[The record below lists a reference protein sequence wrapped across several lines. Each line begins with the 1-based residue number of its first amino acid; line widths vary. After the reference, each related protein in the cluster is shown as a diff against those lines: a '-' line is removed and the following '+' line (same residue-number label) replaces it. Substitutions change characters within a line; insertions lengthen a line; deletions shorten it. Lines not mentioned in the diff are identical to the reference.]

1 MKRTLSSKILA
12 LATTFALLA
21 GTAPQAF
28 AQVVA
33 AAGRTA
39 AAPVVTGAAGVVRPV
54 VLPTGLNI
62 VGGSNVALPVALPTL
77 VGQSVSALPTAAK
90 TAVPAAAQSAAIQ
103 VVPAEAAKAAPV
115 QAAAAKAA
123 PAAVAAPAAQTAT
136 EEQAVAQEK
145 AGRGII
151 ARVIRAIRAEMT
163 SELFVGGRV
172 RGQGILPSEEPTEVN
187 GIKVDQRP
195 SMPTKG
201 VRIDRSSIPGQQR
214 SLLARIFTT
223 NAADTL
229 ALPGSPKDAAGVEA
243 ALRKLIAADPARFG
257 GVSADDLYTILAQKV
272 AGQAGLTD
280 TVYVSFRQQLN
291 NVPMEGSFLTFT
303 VKFINGK
310 AVIIHTAA
318 QLFPKVAVDTEGKLD
333 EQAILEKASKRL
345 GNLPN
350 AAEDLL
356 DLGVKVMQVQ
366 GVWRTVSLKQSKSL
380 SLLVAVD
387 INTGE
392 SFAWD
397 PRVHVEADGTQA
409 SGTKVPVPG
418 EVVGRGVKDGPMK
431 PGVEPDVL
439 PLGHVE
445 IKTADGKT
453 FYADE
458 NGYFT
463 VEGSGDQP
471 VQLTVRLTGRFTAV
485 SNRSGKDLT
494 VTVVAKPGEKL
505 RVVFNPTGAAEE
517 DLAQVNAYSHITM
530 VHDWLIQQGVDLEA
544 MKRALPVYTNI
555 DDECNAYYTPYNP
568 SLNFFKSSVN
578 CANSSY
584 NDVSMHEYGHFI
596 DDAAHHG
603 IPNGGLSEGWGDA
616 FAMYIT
622 QQPVIGRGFLKQ
634 QQPDYIRHGENKY
647 QYRSR
652 DEVHAQGQAFMGF
665 AWKLRAGMIAAMGE
679 AQGAALATALVIPA
693 ILASARDIP
702 QAIQN
707 ILMRDVD
714 ANGVAPH
721 FDLIA
726 AAAKAHGLT
735 LKKPGSAGPLVVV
748 DNDSDPVGRDN
759 PWGDP
764 WGDGGD
770 PWGDMLKGV
779 KRTAK
784 ALTNLRT
791 ANLRASQ
798 TVPVA
803 KAPAGLLAAG
813 VADAPAQ
820 VRAKMTFTV
829 GALLRGRVK
838 RELAK
843 FLDQQDGI
851 TYNLK
856 EYKGLLESD
865 FLLVIDGPQDK
876 VGPVTKAIENWF
888 RELERN

>member
-1 MKRTLSSKILA
+1 MKRTLSSKVLA
-12 LATTFALLA
+12 LATTLALLA
-21 GTAPQAF
+21 GTTPQAF
-28 AQVVA
+28 AQVVV

-39 AAPVVTGAAGVVRPV
+39 AVPVVTGAAGVVRPV
-54 VLPTGLNI
+54 ALPTGLSI
-62 VGGSNVALPVALPTL
+62 VGGSNAALPLALPTL
-77 VGQSVSALPTAAK
+77 VGQSVRALPTAAPS
-90 TAVPAAAQSAAIQ
+90 AVPVAAQSAAIQ
-103 VVPAEAAKAAPV
+103 VLPAEAAKTAPV
-115 QAAAAKAA
+115 QAAAVKAAPVVVAPAA
-123 PAAVAAPAAQTAT
+123 PAAA

-151 ARVIRAIRAEMT
+151 ARVIRALRGEKT

-187 GIKVDQRP
+187 GIPLDQRP
-195 SMPTKG
+195 SMPSKG
-201 VRIDRSSIPGQQR
+201 VRIDRSSLPGQQR

-257 GVSADDLYTILAQKV
+257 GVTADDLYTILAQKV

-303 VKFINGK
+303 VKFIGGK

-397 PRVHVEADGTQA
+397 PRVHVEADGTQP

-431 PGVEPDVL
+431 TGVEPDVL
-439 PLGHVE
+439 PLGHIE

-463 VEGSGDQP
+463 VEGVGDQP
-471 VQLTVRLTGRFTAV
+471 VQLTVRLSGRFTTV
-485 SNRSGKDLT
+485 SNRSGQNLT

-505 RVVFNPTGAAEE
+505 RAVFNPTGAAEE

-530 VHDWLIQQGVDLEA
+530 VHDWLIKQGVDLEA

-578 CANSSY
+578 CSNSSY
-584 NDVSMHEYGHFI
+584 NDVSMHEYGHYI
-596 DDAAHHG
+596 DDMAHGG

-622 QQPVIGRGFLKQ
+622 NQPVIGRGFLRQ

-665 AWKLRAGMIAAMGE
+665 AWKLRAGMVAAMGE

-707 ILMRDVD
+707 ILMRDVNAD
-714 ANGVAPH
+714 GVAPH

-735 LKKPGSAGPLVVV
+735 LKKPGSAGPLVVI
-748 DNDSDPVGRDN
+748 DNDGPDPIESN
-759 PWGDP
+759 DP
-764 WGDGGD
+764 WGD

-784 ALTNLRT
+784 ALTNLRV

-798 TVPVA
+798 TVPAA

-813 VADAPAQ
+813 VETDPSQ
-820 VRAKMTFTV
+820 VRAKLTFTV

-838 RELAK
+838 RELSK

-851 TYNLK
+851 TYSLK

-865 FLLVIDGPQDK
+865 FLLVIDGPQAK
-876 VGPVTKAIENWF
+876 VAPVTKAIENWF